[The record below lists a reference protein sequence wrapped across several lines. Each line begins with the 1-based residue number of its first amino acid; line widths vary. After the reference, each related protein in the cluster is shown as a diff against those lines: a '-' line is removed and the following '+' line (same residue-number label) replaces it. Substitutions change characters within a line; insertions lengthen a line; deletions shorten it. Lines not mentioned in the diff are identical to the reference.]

1 MKKAQTLRFL
11 GIFWGSWGLGIGAD
25 LYRQLPFEPLTPAYG
40 FLILLM
46 LLLLIGAGISLY
58 YAQKIKKQEGA
69 VETDE
74 MFKKIGYTALAASFQ
89 LLMGIIVLLLL
100 VNDVSPFLEKLGAR
114 GVLMMVA
121 LIGTALVLS
130 CSWYYTRHPDKT
142 GL

>member
-1 MKKAQTLRFL
+1 
-11 GIFWGSWGLGIGAD
+11 
-25 LYRQLPFEPLTPAYG
+25 
-40 FLILLM
+40 M

-100 VNDVSPFLEKLGAR
+100 VNDDVSPFLEKLGAR

-130 CSWYYTRHPDKT
+130 SSWYYTRHPDKT
-142 GL
+142 

>member
-1 MKKAQTLRFL
+1 MKKAKTLRFL
-11 GIFWGSWGLGIGAD
+11 GIFLGAWGLGIGAD

-69 VETDE
+69 IETDE

-100 VNDVSPFLEKLGAR
+100 VHDVSPFLEKLGAR

-130 CSWYYTRHPDKT
+130 SSWYYTRHPDKT

>member
-1 MKKAQTLRFL
+1 MKKAKTLRFL
-11 GIFWGSWGLGIGAD
+11 GIFLGAWGLGIGAD
-25 LYRQLPFEPLTPAYG
+25 LYRQLPFDPLTPAYG
-40 FLILLM
+40 FLIFLM

-69 VETDE
+69 IETDE

-89 LLMGIIVLLLL
+89 LLMGIIVILLL
-100 VNDVSPFLEKLGAR
+100 VHDVSPFLEKLGAR

-121 LIGTALVLS
+121 LIGTALMLS
-130 CSWYYTRHPDKT
+130 SSWYYTRHPDKT

>member
-1 MKKAQTLRFL
+1 MKKAKTLRFL
-11 GIFWGSWGLGIGAD
+11 GIFLGAWGLWIGAD
-25 LYRQLPFEPLTPAYG
+25 LYRQLPFELLTPAYG

-69 VETDE
+69 IETDE

-100 VNDVSPFLEKLGAR
+100 AHDVSPFLEKLGAR
-114 GVLMMVA
+114 AVLMMVA
-121 LIGTALVLS
+121 LIGTVLVLS
-130 CSWYYTRHPDKT
+130 SSWYYTRYPDKT
-142 GL
+142 WL

>member
-1 MKKAQTLRFL
+1 MKKAKTLRFL
-11 GIFWGSWGLGIGAD
+11 GIFWGAWGLWIGAD
-25 LYRQLPFEPLTPAYG
+25 LYRQLPFEPLTPVYG

-69 VETDE
+69 IETDE

-100 VNDVSPFLEKLGAR
+100 VHDVSPFLEKLGAR
-114 GVLMMVA
+114 AVLMMVA

-130 CSWYYTRHPDKT
+130 SSWYYTRHPDKT
-142 GL
+142 WL

>member
-1 MKKAQTLRFL
+1 MKKAKTLRFL
-11 GIFWGSWGLGIGAD
+11 GIFLGAWGLGIGAD

-69 VETDE
+69 IETDE

-89 LLMGIIVLLLL
+89 LLMGIIVILLL
-100 VNDVSPFLEKLGAR
+100 VHDVSPFLEKLGAR
-114 GVLMMVA
+114 AVLMMVA

-130 CSWYYTRHPDKT
+130 SSWYYTRYPDKT

>member
-1 MKKAQTLRFL
+1 
-11 GIFWGSWGLGIGAD
+11 
-25 LYRQLPFEPLTPAYG
+25 
-40 FLILLM
+40 M

-69 VETDE
+69 IETDE

-100 VNDVSPFLEKLGAR
+100 VNDDVSPFLEKLGAR

-130 CSWYYTRHPDKT
+130 SSWYYTRHPDKT
-142 GL
+142 